1 MTEASLAIE
10 QWQVSRGISFLPS
23 GGNFMPMVY
32 CLVGWKSLAQAAL
45 FQLDFSGCWSRI
57 SSCTGRADF
66 SAALCVTVLPGR
78 CRWCLV
84 RTSTSTAI
92 LPKRTARPTGFHAS
106 QCTMCVGLPRKSV
119 HTLGSRL
126 LAPETPSGWCVGIV
140 GTAPPGTEEVS
151 QPSAA
156 RHVTPS
162 TATGHCLSSTG
173 AVKQFRQVFST
184 WNNGAEH
191 LGQV

>member
-1 MTEASLAIE
+1 MAS
-10 QWQVSRGISFLPS
+10 VKGYFLPPIRRKLYAH
-23 GGNFMPMVY
+23 GILPNV
-32 CLVGWKSLAQAAL
+32 VGWKSLAQAAL

-78 CRWCLV
+78 CRGMDGAWYGPAPPFCQRGPL
-84 RTSTSTAI
+84 AQ
-92 LPKRTARPTGFHAS
+92 LAS
-106 QCTMCVGLPRKSV
+106 SPHSAPCVCVGLPRKSL
-119 HTLGSRL
+119 HILGSQL
-126 LAPETPSGWCVGIV
+126 SAPETPSGWCVGIV

-173 AVKQFRQVFST
+173 AVKQFRQVFPT
-184 WNNGAEH
+184 WNYGAEH

>member
-1 MTEASLAIE
+1 MAS
-10 QWQVSRGISFLPS
+10 VKGYFLPPIRRKLYAH
-23 GGNFMPMVY
+23 GILPTV
-32 CLVGWKSLAQAAL
+32 VGWKSLAQAAL

-84 RTSTSTAI
+84 RTSTAI
-92 LPKRTARPTGFHAS
+92 LPKRSARPTGFHAL
-106 QCTMCVGLPRKSV
+106 TVHHVCVWAFLGNRCIFSV
-119 HTLGSRL
+119 LGS
-126 LAPETPSGWCVGIV
+126 APETPSGWCVGIV

-173 AVKQFRQVFST
+173 AVKQFRQVFL
-184 WNNGAEH
+184 NLE
-191 LGQV
+191 

>member
-1 MTEASLAIE
+1 MTQASLAIE

-84 RTSTSTAI
+84 RTSTAV
-92 LPKRTARPTGFHAS
+92 LPKGTARPTGFHAP

-173 AVKQFRQVFST
+173 AVKQFRQVFPT
-184 WNNGAEH
+184 WNYGAEH